1 MREVNTDH
9 SSPFSLRYFIFLPD
23 RRCILQGLKE
33 ILSAIN
39 SSWFA
44 VLLLPAVDIRKMFR
58 TENSAWRLGLLHA
71 FSFWLLLSGSSAQI
85 RYSVPEELTRGS
97 FVGNVAKDLG
107 MDVAKL
113 AAANLQVLSDSD
125 SQYFSVN
132 VNTGIIIVND
142 RIDREQL
149 CGQNLRC
156 FLHLKL
162 AIENPVEF
170 YRIEV
175 EILDINDN
183 APEFSSST
191 IALQVYELA
200 ALGARFPVPH
210 AQDLDVGT
218 NTLQTYHLSA
228 NENFNLNVKARTDG
242 TKFPELVLENVLD
255 REHIAVHHLVLTAED
270 GGSPPRSSTIQIAVH
285 VLDANDNHPVFDKPT
300 YHTRL
305 VENSPLGTL
314 VIKLN
319 ATDRDEGPNGEIRYS
334 LSSHNSE
341 ILRKT
346 FAIDNTTGEIR
357 VQGNLDFEEASVYEI
372 EVEAKDMGSPTMEEH
387 CSVMVEV
394 VDVNDNPPE
403 VVLTSFS
410 SSINEDAPPGTVVAV
425 IHVKDRDSGDQG
437 KVHCDLPRNLPF
449 KLRKDFEHQYSLLTS
464 EQLDREST
472 AQYNVTIYAFDL
484 GSPSFS
490 QHTSFSIT
498 LADVN
503 DNPPHFD
510 RSYYEAILE
519 ENNPIGAV
527 LLTVSAADADKDQ
540 NSRLS
545 YTVLASP
552 GRQRVEDPTSYISI
566 NPTSG
571 QVYAE
576 RPFDYEQINHFRF
589 QVEACDGG
597 SPPLC
602 NRIMAHIYLLDQND
616 NAPWIR
622 FPFTGKDS
630 LVQFRIPRSTS
641 ANTLVTKI
649 MAVDLDSGRN
659 AWLSYHLE
667 QATDPSLF
675 STALRN
681 GEVRTTRALHDLDNP
696 TQELVLVV
704 RDSGEPSMST
714 SVTVMVL
721 LEESAPEAFLGLTA
735 HSVESEAP
743 PMVTVYLIISLA
755 AISTISLMALVAL
768 GVRCFRPGACAPPS
782 AFGCCRS
789 KAGVLQDPLDP
800 MLDHC
805 HYQLSPGDATIGVQV
820 ACLGPPARG
829 YRSCFSPVSDISEF
843 VFMKPNLTLS
853 TAAAASPE
861 DQGPEPGCFSK
872 VSLFPPRALLGG
884 GASSLWPRA
893 RAGRGRGGCGVA
905 PLCPLPRGGGGG
917 APASPPPRLLPA
929 LFPPLQMPPAARPAR
944 APGEPSPPPPGGA
957 VAGGRG
963 GLRGA
968 GGASE

>member
-1 MREVNTDH
+1 M
-9 SSPFSLRYFIFLPD
+9 L
-23 RRCILQGLKE
+23 
-33 ILSAIN
+33 
-39 SSWFA
+39 
-44 VLLLPAVDIRKMFR
+44 R
-58 TENSAWRLGLLHA
+58 TENSAWRLGLVHA
-71 FSFWLLLSGSSAQI
+71 FAFCLFLSDCFAQI
-85 RYSVPEELTRGS
+85 RYSVPEELTRGA

-107 MDVAKL
+107 MDVTKL

-183 APEFSSST
+183 APVFSSST
-191 IALQVYELA
+191 ISLQIYELA
-200 ALGARFPVPH
+200 ALGARFPIPH
-210 AQDLDVGT
+210 AQDSDVGT

-242 TKFPELVLENVLD
+242 TKFPELVLEKALD

-270 GGSPPRSSTIQIAVH
+270 GGISPKSSAIRIAVH
-285 VLDANDNHPVFDKPT
+285 ILDANDNHPVFDKPT
-300 YHTRL
+300 YYTRL
-305 VENSPLGTL
+305 VENSPPGTL

-319 ATDRDEGPNGEIRYS
+319 ATDLDEGPNGEVQYS

-341 ILRKT
+341 ALRRI
-346 FAIDNTTGEIR
+346 FAINDTTGEIR
-357 VQGNLDFEEASVYEI
+357 VQGSLDFEEANVYEI

-394 VDVNDNPPE
+394 MDVNDNAPE
-403 VVLTSFS
+403 VILTSFS
-410 SSINEDAPPGTVVAV
+410 SSMGEDAPPGTVVAV

-437 KVHCDLPRNLPF
+437 KVRCDLPRNLPF

-472 AQYNVTIYAFDL
+472 PQYNVTIYAFDL
-484 GSPSFS
+484 GNPPLS

-510 RSYYEAILE
+510 RPFYEAVIE
-519 ENNPIGAV
+519 ENNPVGVV
-527 LLTVSAADADKDQ
+527 LLRVSATDSDKDQ

-545 YTVLASP
+545 YSVLASP
-552 GRQRVEDPTSYISI
+552 GQGLIEDITSYVSI
-566 NPTSG
+566 NPTNG
-571 QVYAE
+571 DVFAE
-576 RPFDYEQINHFRF
+576 SPFDYEHTNHFQF
-589 QVEACDGG
+589 LVEACDGG

-602 NRIMAHIYLLDQND
+602 NRIMVHIYLLDQND

-630 LVQFRIPRSTS
+630 VVQFRIPRSTA
-641 ANTLVTKI
+641 ANALITKI

-659 AWLSYHLE
+659 AWLSYHVE
-667 QATDPSLF
+667 QATDPGIF
-675 STALRN
+675 SMALRS
-681 GEVRTTRALHDLDNP
+681 GEVRTTRALQDIDNP
-696 TQELVLVV
+696 TQDLVLVV
-704 RDSGEPSMST
+704 KDSGDPSLST
-714 SVTVMVL
+714 SVTVVVL
-721 LEESAPEAFLGLTA
+721 LEESSPETFLGLTA
-735 HSVESEAP
+735 HSVETEGP
-743 PMVTVYLIISLA
+743 PTLTVYLIISLA

-768 GVRCFRPGACAPPS
+768 GVRCLRRDSRATS
-782 AFGCCRS
+782 TIFGCCGS
-789 KAGVLQDPLDP
+789 KAGGLQDASDHV
-800 MLDHC
+800 MGHC
-805 HYQLSPGDATIGVQV
+805 HYQLSPGDAMIGVQV
-820 ACLGPPARG
+820 ATSGPPARG

-843 VFMKPNLTLS
+843 VFMKPNLTLRTAS
-853 TAAAASPE
+853 CSNLTEPSFFGKQAQPNTDWRFSQAQRPGTSGSQNGDENGTWPNNQFDTEMLQAMILASANEAAAAAAANPDGNST
-861 DQGPEPGCFSK
+861 
-872 VSLFPPRALLGG
+872 LGG
-884 GASSLWPRA
+884 GATA
-893 RAGRGRGGCGVA
+893 AGTMGLSTRYGPQFTLQHVPDYRQNVYIPGSTATLSNSAAKRDGKPA
-905 PLCPLPRGGGGG
+905 ASGGGNKKKSGKK
-917 APASPPPRLLPA
+917 
-929 LFPPLQMPPAARPAR
+929 
-944 APGEPSPPPPGGA
+944 EKK
-957 VAGGRG
+957 
-963 GLRGA
+963 
-968 GGASE
+968 

>member
-1 MREVNTDH
+1 MTTD
-9 SSPFSLRYFIFLPD
+9 PFSLRYFIFLPD
-23 RRCILQGLKE
+23 RWCVLQGFKE

-39 SSWFA
+39 SSCFA
-44 VLLLPAVDIRKMFR
+44 VLELPAVDFRKMLR

-71 FSFWLLLSGSSAQI
+71 FAFCLFLSGCSAQI
-85 RYSVPEELTRGS
+85 RYSVPEELTRGA

-107 MDVAKL
+107 MDVTKL

-191 IALQVYELA
+191 IALQIYELA
-200 ALGARFPVPH
+200 ALGARFPIPH

-242 TKFPELVLENVLD
+242 TKFPELVLEKALD
-255 REHIAVHHLVLTAED
+255 REHMAVHHLVLTAED
-270 GGSPPRSSTIQIAVH
+270 GGSPPRSNSIRITVQ
-285 VLDANDNHPVFDKPT
+285 VLDANDNHPVFDKLA

-305 VENSPLGTL
+305 VENSPPGTL

-319 ATDRDEGPNGEIRYS
+319 ATDLDEGANGDIRYS

-341 ILRKT
+341 ALRRI
-346 FAIDNTTGEIR
+346 FAIDSTTGEIR
-357 VQGNLDFEEASVYEI
+357 VKGNLDFEEANVYEI

-394 VDVNDNPPE
+394 TDVNDNLPE
-403 VVLTSFS
+403 IILTSFS
-410 SSINEDAPPGTVVAV
+410 SSMSEDAPPGSVVAV

-437 KVHCDLPRNLPF
+437 KVQCELPRNLPF

-464 EQLDREST
+464 ERLDRENT
-472 AQYNVTIYAFDL
+472 PQYNVTINAFDL
-484 GSPSFS
+484 GNPPLS
-490 QHTSFSIT
+490 QHLSFSIT
-498 LADVN
+498 LADIN

-510 RSYYEAILE
+510 RPFYEAILE
-519 ENNPIGAV
+519 ENNPVGVV
-527 LLTVSAADADKDQ
+527 LLTVSATDVDKDQ

-545 YTVLASP
+545 YSVLASP
-552 GRQRVEDPTSYISI
+552 GQELVEDPTTYISI
-566 NPTSG
+566 NPING
-571 QVYAE
+571 QIFAE
-576 RPFDYEQINHFRF
+576 SPFDYEQTNHLQF
-589 QVEACDGG
+589 QVEVCDGG

-602 NRIMAHIYLLDQND
+602 SRIMAHIYLLDQND

-622 FPFTGKDS
+622 YPFTGKDS
-630 LVQFRIPRSTS
+630 IVQFRIPRLTP
-641 ANTLVTKI
+641 AGALITKV

-675 STALRN
+675 SMALRN
-681 GEVRTTRALHDLDNP
+681 GEVRMARAIQDQDDP

-704 RDSGEPSMST
+704 EDSGEPSMST
-714 SVTVMVL
+714 SVAVVVL
-721 LEESAPEAFLGLTA
+721 LEESSPEAFLGLKA
-735 HSVESEAP
+735 LSVESEGP
-743 PMVTVYLIISLA
+743 PALTIYLIISLA
-755 AISTISLMALVAL
+755 AISTISLIALVAL
-768 GVRCFRPGACAPPS
+768 GVRCLRREARAK
-782 AFGCCRS
+782 ATVFGCCGS
-789 KAGVLQDPLDP
+789 KAS
-800 MLDHC
+800 MLEDAPDHMLGHC
-805 HYQLSPGDATIGVQV
+805 HYQLSPGDAMIGVQV
-820 ACLGPPARG
+820 ATSGPPARG

-843 VFMKPNLTLS
+843 VFMKPNLTLR
-853 TAAAASPE
+853 TASCSNLAEPSFCSKVRVFHAVLYLHLCSSPE
-861 DQGPEPGCFSK
+861 T
-872 VSLFPPRALLGG
+872 
-884 GASSLWPRA
+884 
-893 RAGRGRGGCGVA
+893 
-905 PLCPLPRGGGGG
+905 
-917 APASPPPRLLPA
+917 
-929 LFPPLQMPPAARPAR
+929 
-944 APGEPSPPPPGGA
+944 PPPPGFA
-957 VAGGRG
+957 
-963 GLRGA
+963 LRCLA
-968 GGASE
+968 WS